1 MQLLEPDIFSNKIIL
16 TTQQLKNGGS
26 MLIQKMIFLLLIVLL
41 SSVNFIDAQQEN
53 AQAEEMKAWTDYMTP
68 GIMHEIMAKLAGD
81 WKTVHKFWMDPA
93 GKPMSSE
100 GTAKTEMILGGRYQ
114 MSKFS
119 GSVMGM
125 PMEGVWM
132 MGFDNVSQEFTAVWI
147 DNMGTGTA
155 IAKGKYDE
163 SSKTISL
170 DGNMIDPIS
179 KMDMKFKQ
187 YLKMIDDN
195 HYNME
200 MKLNVN
206 GQEFKSME
214 IEFVRK

>member
-1 MQLLEPDIFSNKIIL
+1 
-16 TTQQLKNGGS
+16 
-26 MLIQKMIFLLLIVLL
+26 MLIQKLFFLILFVLVC
-41 SSVNFIDAQQEN
+41 SVNLIKAQQEN
-53 AQAEEMKAWTDYMTP
+53 AQAEEMKAWTEYMTP
-68 GIMHEIMAKLAGD
+68 GPMHEMMAKLTGD

-93 GKPMSSE
+93 GEPMSSD

-132 MGFDNVSQEFTAVWI
+132 MGFDNASQEFTATWI

-163 SSKTISL
+163 SSKTISM
-170 DGNMIDPIS
+170 DGSMMDPIS
-179 KMDMKFKQ
+179 KTDMKFKQ
-187 YLKMIDDN
+187 YLKLVDDN
-195 HYNME
+195 NYTLE
-200 MKLNVN
+200 MKLDVN

-214 IEFVRK
+214 IEFTRK

>member
-1 MQLLEPDIFSNKIIL
+1 
-16 TTQQLKNGGS
+16 
-26 MLIQKMIFLLLIVLL
+26 MLIQKMFLIILLVLHC
-41 SSVNFIDAQQEN
+41 SVNIIYSQQEG
-53 AQAEEMKAWTDYMTP
+53 AQAEEMKAWTEYMTP
-68 GIMHEIMAKLAGD
+68 GTMHEMMAKLSGD
-81 WKTVHKFWMDPA
+81 WKTIHKFWMDPA
-93 GKPMSSE
+93 GEPMSSE

-119 GSVMGM
+119 GSLMGM

-132 MGFDNVSQEFTAVWI
+132 MGFDNVSQEFTAIWI

-163 SSKTISL
+163 SGKTISM

-179 KMDMKFKQ
+179 KTDMKFKQ
-187 YLKMIDDN
+187 YLIMVDDN
-195 HYNME
+195 KYTME
-200 MKLNVN
+200 MKLDVN

-214 IEFVRK
+214 IEFTRK

>member
-1 MQLLEPDIFSNKIIL
+1 
-16 TTQQLKNGGS
+16 
-26 MLIQKMIFLLLIVLL
+26 MLIQKLFFLILFVLL
-41 SSVNFIDAQQEN
+41 CSVNLIKAQQEN
-53 AQAEEMKAWTDYMTP
+53 AQAEEMKAWTEYMTP
-68 GIMHEIMAKLAGD
+68 GPMHEMMAKLTGD

-93 GKPMSSE
+93 GEPMSSD

-132 MGFDNVSQEFTAVWI
+132 MGFDNASQEFTATWI

-163 SSKTISL
+163 SSKTISM
-170 DGNMIDPIS
+170 DGTMMDPIS
-179 KMDMKFKQ
+179 KTDMKFKQ
-187 YLKMIDDN
+187 YLKLVDDN
-195 HYNME
+195 NYTLE
-200 MKLNVN
+200 MKLDVN

-214 IEFVRK
+214 IEFTRK